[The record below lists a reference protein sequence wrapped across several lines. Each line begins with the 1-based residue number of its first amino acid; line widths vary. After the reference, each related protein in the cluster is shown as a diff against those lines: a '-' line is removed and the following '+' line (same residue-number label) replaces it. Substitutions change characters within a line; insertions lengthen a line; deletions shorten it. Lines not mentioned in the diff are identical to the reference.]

1 MISENENKDIFD
13 NIKYTLKRYDYEYIN
28 GKFVCTKLETE
39 TLNDICQICL
49 NEGE

>member
-1 MISENENKDIFD
+1 MITEKESNWIFYDIKR
-13 NIKYTLKRYDYEYIN
+13 NLQRYDYEYID
-28 GKFVCTKLETE
+28 GKFVRTKLETE